1 MKNLFTILAI
11 LLVSFTSCKEHSEK
25 KSENEKTEIIKPLMD
40 FEDLISDY
48 NKWWSYHYHKISL
61 SSEFDALNE
70 KSRKITKDEF
80 LKKLTSG
87 NFITIE
93 MQSNDI
99 SKTYKLFELP
109 KNLDNPISA
118 TIKSVAYQNYKF
130 FKMEGTEFPNFN
142 VADINGIEYNN
153 EKLKGKTTVI
163 KTWFIACKPCVAE
176 MPELNEFVKQYKNEE
191 RIQFISLA
199 TDTKPLL
206 LDFLKKQ
213 KFEYAVIGEQRELI
227 QNKLHLR
234 AYPTHLVVNEKGH
247 IAKVFNKA
255 SELISY
261 IEKDGNLK
269 KSDLK
274 KLPPPLPP
282 PPAPIGK

>member
-1 MKNLFTILAI
+1 MKNLFTLLAI

-70 KSRKITKDEF
+70 KSEKITKDEF

-109 KNLDNPISA
+109 KDLDNPISS
-118 TIKSVAYQNYKF
+118 TIKNVSYQDYKF
-130 FKMEGTEFPNFN
+130 FKMEGTEFPDFN
-142 VADINGIEYNN
+142 VVDINGIVYNN

-176 MPELNEFVKQYKNEE
+176 MPELNEFVKKYKNEE
-191 RIQFISLA
+191 RIQFVSLA
-199 TDTKPLL
+199 LDTKPLL
-206 LDFLKKQ
+206 LDFLQKQ
-213 KFEYAVIGEQRELI
+213 EFEYAVIGEQKELI
-227 QNKLHLR
+227 QDKLNLT
-234 AYPTHLVVNEKGH
+234 AYPTHLVVNEQGD
-247 IAKVFNKA
+247 ISKVFNKA

-261 IEKDGNLK
+261 IEKDATLK
-269 KSDLK
+269 KSEQK
-274 KLPPPLPP
+274 KLSPPPPLPP
-282 PPAPIGK
+282 APIEK

>member
-25 KSENEKTEIIKPLMD
+25 KSEIKKIDIIKPLMN

-61 SSEFDALNE
+61 SSEFEALNE
-70 KSRKITKDEF
+70 KSEKITKDEF

-109 KNLDNPISA
+109 KDLDNAISG
-118 TIKSVAYQNYKF
+118 TIKNVSYQEHKF
-130 FKMEGTEFPNFN
+130 FKMEGIEFPDFN
-142 VADINGIEYNN
+142 VVDINGIEYNN

-176 MPELNEFVKQYKNEE
+176 MPELNKFVKKYKNEE
-191 RIQFISLA
+191 RIQFVSLA
-199 TDTKPLL
+199 LDTKPLL
-206 LDFLKKQ
+206 LDFLQKQ
-213 KFEYAVIGEQRELI
+213 EFEYAVIGEQKDLI
-227 QNKLHLR
+227 QNKLNLP

-269 KSDLK
+269 KNEQK